1 MVTLENFISSR
12 MDRSPPSNGLF
23 FFGQKLSR
31 RKKTTN
37 LPKLSF
43 FSSSPFFPVALSFP
57 TFVSVIFELL
67 RRKNLPFD
75 PFPLKWQNISLGQ
88 KIDLIYRRKNYSKS
102 GIYVYNSLVFESE
115 KNVQNKEK
123 RATLNLA
130 TSHFTTNYVWKKA
143 VSYKSWTKDLRYWD
157 LRLKRKRFE
166 RI

>member
-1 MVTLENFISSR
+1 

-31 RKKTTN
+31 RKKKTN

-43 FSSSPFFPVALSFP
+43 FSSSPFFSVALSFP
-57 TFVSVIFELL
+57 AFVSVIFELL
-67 RRKNLPFD
+67 RRKNLSCD

-88 KIDLIYRRKNYSKS
+88 KIGLIYRRKNYSKS

-115 KNVQNKEK
+115 KTLKTKEK

-130 TSHFTTNYVWKKA
+130 TNHFTTNYVWKNSSLKQSLNQRSSLLGSTTHTKA
-143 VSYKSWTKDLRYWD
+143 LRKDLVPKY
-157 LRLKRKRFE
+157 LLYS
-166 RI
+166 